1 MNEYKEQ
8 LSALIDGALSDDEVR
23 RLQPSVEAAK
33 FSTASR
39 YQMIAESMRG
49 TDDDASMTMIDIS
62 DQVRVAILQEAALDV
77 KTSSVAASST
87 NAGWPVFSWLRSAGG
102 IAVAASVAA
111 VLVLVVTTTGV
122 QSPTSGPVVASE
134 DANQAGQVVA
144 TLPAMSQRVVI
155 PVNDDVRPN
164 LNSYINAHSEFAAQD
179 TAQGRMPYARAVT
192 YETRN

>member
-1 MNEYKEQ
+1 MNEYNEQ
-8 LSALIDGALSDDEVR
+8 LSALIDGALSDDEAR
-23 RLQPSVEAAK
+23 RLQPSVEAAT

-39 YQMIAESMRG
+39 YQLIAEAMRG
-49 TDDDASMTMIDIS
+49 TDADASMTMIDIS
-62 DQVRVAILQEAALDV
+62 DQVRVAILQEAALNEQI
-77 KTSSVAASST
+77 SSVASSAGT
-87 NAGWPVFSWLRSAGG
+87 GWPVLSWLRSAGG

-122 QSPTSGPVVASE
+122 QSPSSGPVVASE
-134 DANQAGQVVA
+134 DASQPGQVLA
-144 TLPAMSQRVVI
+144 TLPAMTQPVVV

>member
-49 TDDDASMTMIDIS
+49 TDTDASMIDIS

-77 KTSSVAASST
+77 KTSSVASSAST
-87 NAGWPVFSWLRSAGG
+87 AWPAFSWLRSAGG
-102 IAVAASVAA
+102 IAVAASVAV
-111 VLVLVVTTTGV
+111 VLVLVVTITGV

-134 DANQAGQVVA
+134 DANQSGQVLA
-144 TLPAMSQRVVI
+144 TLPAMSQRVVV
-155 PVNDDVRPN
+155 PVNDVRPN
-164 LNSYINAHSEFAAQD
+164 LNSYLNAHSEFAAQD

>member
-23 RLQPSVEAAK
+23 RLQPSVEAAE

-39 YQMIAESMRG
+39 YQLIAESMRG

-62 DQVRVAILQEAALDV
+62 DQVRVAILQEAALNAN
-77 KTSSVAASST
+77 TSSVASSASS
-87 NAGWPVFSWLRSAGG
+87 GWPVFSWLRSAGG

>member
-23 RLQPSVEAAK
+23 RLQPSVEAAE

-39 YQMIAESMRG
+39 YQLIAESMRG

-77 KTSSVAASST
+77 NTSSVASPASS
-87 NAGWPVFSWLRSAGG
+87 GWPVFSWLRSAGG

-134 DANQAGQVVA
+134 DAANQAGQVVA

>member
-1 MNEYKEQ
+1 MNEYNEQ
-8 LSALIDGALSDDEVR
+8 LSALIDGALSDDEAR
-23 RLQPSVEAAK
+23 RLQPSVEAAT

-39 YQMIAESMRG
+39 YQLIAEAMRG
-49 TDDDASMTMIDIS
+49 TDADASMTMIDIS
-62 DQVRVAILQEAALDV
+62 NQVRVAILQEAALNEQI
-77 KTSSVAASST
+77 SSVASSAGT
-87 NAGWPVFSWLRSAGG
+87 GWPVFSWLRSAGG

-122 QSPTSGPVVASE
+122 QSPSSGPVVASE
-134 DANQAGQVVA
+134 DANQPGQVLA
-144 TLPAMSQRVVI
+144 TLPAMTQPVVV